1 MKPQTGE
8 VWFIDFGYD
17 EKPRHGLVLATAA
30 DARLA
35 LATVA
40 TITTQF
46 GGTPYEVTL
55 PRVP

>member
-1 MKPQTGE
+1 MKPVPGE

-17 EKPRHGLVLATAA
+17 EKPRHGLVLAATE

-35 LATVA
+35 LATVV
-40 TITTQF
+40 TITTKF
-46 GGTPYEVTL
+46 GGTPYEVKL